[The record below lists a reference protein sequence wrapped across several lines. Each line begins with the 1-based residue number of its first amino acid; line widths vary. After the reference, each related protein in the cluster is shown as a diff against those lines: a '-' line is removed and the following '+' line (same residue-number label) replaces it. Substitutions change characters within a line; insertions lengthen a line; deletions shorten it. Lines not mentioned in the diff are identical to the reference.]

1 MTDLSVTPMLK
12 KIVKF
17 LLVLSAAAGICSV
30 VVVLREGGLVTA
42 LTSSVPWGMW
52 VVFYI
57 YFVGLSAG
65 SFLISTL
72 VYVFGV
78 KKLKD
83 AGPLAYLAAIVA
95 LLTGMVFI
103 WIDLGHPLRIWK
115 IVVDFNPTSILAWE
129 VLLYG
134 LYLVVLLLCFWF
146 LKRCDLSDAAAT
158 SEGAKKRALQ
168 MLSLGYHC
176 PSTKAEYDV
185 CHTHSLKIVK
195 ALSIVGMAM
204 AIGVRGGTG
213 ALFAVV
219 AARPHWFSG
228 LLPLVFLISGLF
240 SASAMLLFVYS
251 IFADKRD
258 EQFFSVLGYLKN
270 LLVLFLAIE
279 FFLLV
284 SECLVGTYSQ
294 IPERL
299 ELYRA
304 VLFGPF
310 PYIFWIGQLIL
321 GAAVPLFLCLH
332 SRTRNNP
339 FWLAVAGF
347 SASCGVVSLILNLVI
362 PAYVFPML
370 KGLDTAFMD
379 KRLAYFYFPGPME
392 WLSSVGLVSLTAL
405 VFTFL
410 LRQLPILTHLEKK
423 LK

>member
-1 MTDLSVTPMLK
+1 MLK

-17 LLVLSAAAGICSV
+17 LLALSAVAGICSV
-30 VVVLREGGLVTA
+30 VVVLREGGVVTA

-65 SFLISTL
+65 SFLISSL

-78 KKLKD
+78 KKIKD
-83 AGPLAYLAAIVA
+83 VGPLAYLCAIVA

-115 IVVDFNPTSILAWE
+115 IVANFNPTSILAWE

-134 LYLVVLLLCFWF
+134 LYLVILSLCFWF
-146 LKRCDLSDAAAT
+146 LKRCDLSDAASA
-158 SEGAKKRALQ
+158 SAGAKKIVLRA
-168 MLSLGYHC
+168 LSLGYHC

-195 ALSIVGMAM
+195 TLSIVGMVI

-228 LLPLVFLISGLF
+228 LLPLVFLTSGLF
-240 SASAMLLFVYS
+240 SASAMLLFIYS
-251 IFADKRD
+251 IFADKSD
-258 EQFFSVLGYLKN
+258 EQFFPVLRYLKN
-270 LLVLFLAIE
+270 LLILFLAIE
-279 FFLLV
+279 FFLLA
-284 SECLVGTYSQ
+284 SECLVGSYSQ

-310 PYIFWIGQLIL
+310 PYIFWIGQLLL
-321 GAAVPLFLCLH
+321 GVTVPFFLCCY
-332 SRTRNNP
+332 RKTKNNP

-347 SASCGVVSLILNLVI
+347 CASCGVVSLILNLVI

-370 KGLDTAFMD
+370 KGLDHAFMD
-379 KRLAYFYFPGPME
+379 KRLAYFYFPSPVE
-392 WLSSVGLVSLTAL
+392 WLSTVGLVSLTAL
-405 VFTFL
+405 AFTFL
-410 LRQLPILTHLEKK
+410 LSQLPILTHLEKR